1 MKAPLHLFKINHWLI
16 HYFVNYLQS
25 NCSQTSWSSGKKHKA
40 PQPPISAQ
48 CPSISN
54 DQIPSIQTPEKSKSY
69 LQNVKDKWLEKW
81 KNDHYLRKQCYLWT
95 GVSLLLLSITIL
107 FFILLKRFVI
117 GSFQNLDSKY
127 ALKPSASTFLLRCDG
142 IKVDVLGYSVLLSR
156 FFVSIIGNNQSISKG
171 SSRNCTLV

>member
-1 MKAPLHLFKINHWLI
+1 MTPFCNGVNVLFD
-16 HYFVNYLQS
+16 YLQS

-69 LQNVKDKWLEKW
+69 LQNVKDKWLVKW

-127 ALKPSASTFLLRCDG
+127 APKS
-142 IKVDVLGYSVLLSR
+142 LGHLLSYNR
-156 FFVSIIGNNQSISKG
+156 TMESK
-171 SSRNCTLV
+171 

>member
-54 DQIPSIQTPEKSKSY
+54 DQTPSIQTPEKSKSY
-69 LQNVKDKWLEKW
+69 LQNVKDKWVEKW

-117 GSFQNLDSKY
+117 GSFHNLDSKY
-127 ALKPSASTFLLRCDG
+127 ALKPNASTVWWNKSRC
-142 IKVDVLGYSVLLSR
+142 SR
-156 FFVSIIGNNQSISKG
+156 LHSFAISIFCQYY
-171 SSRNCTLV
+171 RE